1 MDKGVCRGR
10 KGSGGGSPEGSPF
23 PAPSSRE
30 AGRRVKLGREKE
42 LMLRP
47 AKNTFGAARSMV
59 ATYPLWLWGEGKKDQ
74 ILAALETDL
83 GGSWEGVAAS
93 PPGHCSVAF

>member
-1 MDKGVCRGR
+1 MGDPQRGPL
-10 KGSGGGSPEGSPF
+10 SQPL
-23 PAPSSRE
+23 SSRE
-30 AGRRVKLGREKE
+30 AGRREELGREKK

-47 AKNTFGAARSMV
+47 AKNTFCAARSMV